1 LHRTAVTS
9 WICLVLGV
17 ALVGCD
23 PAKPTHE
30 ARAQASPHPEAPLSP
45 DAAEGAR
52 LWIKYCTLCH
62 GPEAKG
68 YVADNA
74 PSLVTET
81 FLRSA
86 TDDFLMEAIATGR
99 PGTPMAPYGVRYGG
113 PLTNEAL
120 RQIVAFV
127 RSKGPAAETLPAV
140 ADGNAEAGKPLFVG
154 FCAPCH
160 GDGPKR
166 SAPRLDLPSFLQ
178 IATNSFLDF
187 AIRKGRPGTKMEPF
201 EAKLT
206 QPQIN
211 DVVAYLRTFQNPA
224 PAVTLPEPTGKEPM
238 VINPK
243 GKAPVFTAREDRF
256 VPAADVAAALAA
268 KRRMVILDARATS
281 DWMLG
286 HIPGAI
292 SMPYYEM
299 KRVDEVPK
307 DGTWVL
313 AYCACPHHAS
323 GEVVDELRRRGYPKA
338 AIIDEGITFW
348 RQHGYPMELP
358 PPADGAKPDLA
369 PGAAPPSPSVAPAAK
384 APAAKA
390 PRKGVASPKAGVT
403 PPASPPASPAAQ

>member
-1 LHRTAVTS
+1 LLALLTVPTIALTA
-9 WICLVLGV
+9 
-17 ALVGCD
+17 CD
-23 PAKPTHE
+23 PAKP
-30 ARAQASPHPEAPLSP
+30 AGGQASAQAQPSVPLSP
-45 DAAEGAR
+45 DAVQGAR
-52 LWIKYCTLCH
+52 LWGKYCTLCH

-74 PSLVTET
+74 PSLVTDT

-113 PLTNEAL
+113 PLTDEDL

-127 RSKGPAAETLPAV
+127 RSKGPAAEPLAAV
-140 ADGNAEAGKPLFVG
+140 ADGNAEAGKPLFIGV
-154 FCAPCH
+154 CAPCH
-160 GDGPKR
+160 ADDPKR
-166 SAPRLDLPSFLQ
+166 SAPRLALPSFLQ
-178 IATNSFLDF
+178 IATNSFLDV

-211 DVVAYLRTFQNPA
+211 DIIAYLRTLQNPL
-224 PAVTLPEPTGKEPM
+224 PTVTLAPPSGKEPM

-243 GKAPVFTAREDRF
+243 GKPAGLTARDGRF
-256 VPAADVAAALAA
+256 VPAADVVAALAA
-268 KRRMVILDARATS
+268 KRRLVILDARATS

-299 KRVDEVPK
+299 KRVEEVPK

-323 GEVVDELRRRGYPKA
+323 GEVVDELRRRGYPRT

-358 PPADGAKPDLA
+358 APVDGDKPALSP
-369 PGAAPPSPSVAPAAK
+369 AAPPSPPAAPPPPVPGAKQGQAPARRAAAA
-384 APAAKA
+384 APAVVQ
-390 PRKGVASPKAGVT
+390 PTSRP
-403 PPASPPASPAAQ
+403 